1 MSRVRLDDAVLDDQ
15 DALAAAREAF
25 IVSDEDHRELAA
37 ALLLEE
43 ELQDG
48 LSGGAVEVASRF
60 VREEDLGVVEELPI
74 RFMSVPTVPAILVD
88 AKETTSICSLVSC
101 TWPMPTQR

>member
-25 IVSDEDHRELAA
+25 VVSDEDHRELAV

-48 LSGGAVEVASRF
+48 LAGGAVEITRRF
-60 VREEDLGVVEELPI
+60 VREEDLGVVEEGAGHGDPLAL
-74 RFMSVPTVPAILVD
+74 SAGELAGV
-88 AKETTSICSLVSC
+88 E
-101 TWPMPTQR
+101 